1 MKTKHLIT
9 TAISGLSVL
18 TGGLLTSCSEDN
30 AQSTAAAAQ
39 VAEINKAE
47 ARATAYPAL
56 AYLPKNTGSYL
67 TGNVTEFVNTINKLA
82 GQNILQ
88 LPEEAKALDAFA
100 IGITDG
106 AEVVLSEGLPIVV
119 QILNEVMMGQQPDP
133 EQCLKQYADTL
144 RKLKP
149 IYLVI
154 TCKTEAEAK
163 ETATKLNALADMAK
177 MEAPFLKGSQQGD
190 WSLISCTLS
199 EIPAE
204 LSDIDLSTCGDL
216 TFSIATRTQGKAVIA
231 AIATNPAELQV
242 PATAADSVLSTTQ
255 AAALDDA
262 ASGKGIAALTIS
274 PSLANTL
281 RDLYMESMKASLA
294 FITMDY
300 EHQTEQHKE
309 RLAATRTFF
318 NSMLDFWSKLVPD
331 TKLPYSI
338 NLWQDGDVHLTMQG
352 DANGLEFSTAQLNTT
367 IPQDA
372 FVYAYG
378 SGITN
383 YNAPA
388 MSDFDRAAQAI
399 FTFIAAT
406 KSDDSA
412 MKGQEIYN
420 GIKKL
425 LPSLSQ
431 LRNGLGS
438 GWAAIG
444 DMSSVRYDYDGKP
457 QAPSLCLRAAAQLS
471 DRATFEGGIVAI
483 INNIKAI
490 METINPGCSARVD
503 DQLATVTK
511 TTSGNYTI
519 YSHEAMVDESDG
531 LNAGA
536 VISDSAIGIGSDIP
550 QTIKLCDSLS
560 GNTSVSGIVVNVN
573 LAPIEQMM
581 QSDLDLKKKL
591 HETNKNQAD
600 DMYDYVE
607 YQIKHLES
615 ELENFRQLMKR
626 VSGGNMTIT
635 SQNGCIKTHI
645 KLNTPALK

>member
-1 MKTKHLIT
+1 MKTKLLIT
-9 TAISGLSVL
+9 TAISGLTVL
-18 TGGLLTSCSEDN
+18 TGGMLTSCSEDN
-30 AQSTAAAAQ
+30 AQSTAAAQ
-39 VAEINKAE
+39 VAEISKPE
-47 ARATAYPAL
+47 ARAKAYPAL

-82 GQNILQ
+82 GQNIMQ
-88 LPEEAKALDAFA
+88 LPEEAKGLDAFA

-133 EQCLKQYADTL
+133 EQLLKQYADTL

-163 ETATKLNALADMAK
+163 ETAAKLNVLADMAK
-177 MEAPFLKGSQQGD
+177 KEAPFLKGSQQGD
-190 WSLISCTLS
+190 WSLISCTIS

-204 LSDIDLSTCGDL
+204 LSDMDLSACGDL

-231 AIATNPAELQV
+231 AIATNPAELQA

-274 PSLANTL
+274 PSLANAL
-281 RDLYMESMKASLA
+281 RDLYIESMKASIA
-294 FITMDY
+294 FITMGF
-300 EHQTEQHKE
+300 EHQTEQDME
-309 RLAATRTFF
+309 RLAAAQTFF
-318 NSMLDFWSKLVPD
+318 NSMIDFCSKLAPD
-331 TKLPYSI
+331 TKHPYSI
-338 NLWQDGDVHLTMQG
+338 TLWQDGDVHLTMQG

-383 YNAPA
+383 CNAPSMA
-388 MSDFDRAAQAI
+388 DFDHAAQAL

-406 KSDDSA
+406 ESERSA
-412 MKGQEIYN
+412 NECRFIYD
-420 GIKKL
+420 GIKTL

-438 GWAAIG
+438 GWAAVG
-444 DMSSVRYDYDGKP
+444 DMSSVRDDDDGKT

-471 DRATFEGGIVAI
+471 DRATFEGGMVAT
-483 INNIKAI
+483 INNIKAF
-490 METINPGCSARVD
+490 METINPGSSAGID
-503 DQLATVTK
+503 ELLATVTK

-519 YSHEAMVDESDG
+519 YSHERLVDKSDG

-536 VISDSAIGIGSDIP
+536 VISNSAVGIGSDIP

-573 LAPIEQMM
+573 LAPIGQMM
-581 QSDLDLKKKL
+581 QSELDFKKKRY
-591 HETNKNQAD
+591 ETSQKTAD
-600 DMYDYVE
+600 DMYDYSKYEIE
-607 YQIKHLES
+607 YLES
-615 ELENFRQLMKR
+615 NLEEFRQVMQR

-645 KLNTPALK
+645 KINTPALK